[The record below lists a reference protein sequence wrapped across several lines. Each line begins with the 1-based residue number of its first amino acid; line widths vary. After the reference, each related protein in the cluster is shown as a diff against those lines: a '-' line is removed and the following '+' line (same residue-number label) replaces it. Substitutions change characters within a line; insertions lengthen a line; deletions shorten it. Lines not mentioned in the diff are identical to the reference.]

1 MTPPRFLGI
10 AFLLGCAWIGL
21 LSALPL
27 RAETA
32 EGPDVGFAYD
42 DFDLTLE
49 PGHRTEIAGPFYYRE
64 QKQDTLKIWAI
75 PPLLSYTTDPA
86 TEMVEFNI
94 VYPVFSYIRYGKQY
108 RWQLGQLLNFS
119 GGPTQTETVR
129 DRHTLF
135 PFYFR
140 QKSTDSNNVYTAV
153 GPFYGHLQN
162 RLFRDEIS
170 YVMFPIYGKT
180 RKRDVV
186 TRNYFY
192 PVVHVREGE
201 GLKGWQ
207 VWPICGGET
216 KGITTRTNGFGDVE
230 MIPGYHRSFAVWP
243 FFAEQET
250 GLGSANPQWQQLSLP
265 LYNLFRS
272 PMRDSTTVLWPFFT
286 WIDDREKGYKEWQ
299 APWPFI
305 TFARGEK
312 TINRFWPIYSH
323 AYNTNLQVD
332 SVLWP
337 IYRYSRI
344 RATAVDRQ
352 RTRILFYL
360 YSDTLEKDLA
370 KNRVRHRVDFW
381 PFFTSRKEYNGNTR
395 LQVLAPLEPLL
406 PANHNID
413 IEYSHAWSLW
423 RSEKNPRT
431 GNASQSLLWNL
442 YRREVTPKS
451 RKVSCFFGLYQSRTS
466 EEGTHT
472 RLFYI
477 PIRRH

>member
-1 MTPPRFLGI
+1 MTPRR
-10 AFLLGCAWIGL
+10 LLAGALVLVCAWVGVL
-21 LSALPL
+21 TSQPL
-27 RAETA
+27 HAGTA
-32 EGPDVGFAYD
+32 EGPDVGLAYD

-64 QKQDTLKIWAI
+64 QKQETLKIWAL
-75 PPLLSYTTDPA
+75 PPVLSYTSDSA
-86 TEMVEFNI
+86 TRMVEFNI
-94 VYPVFSYIRYGKQY
+94 CYPIFSYIRYGDQY

-119 GGPTQTETVR
+119 GGPSQTETVR
-129 DRHTLF
+129 DRYTLF
-135 PFYFR
+135 PIYFR
-140 QKSTDSNNVYTAV
+140 QHSSDSNQVYSAF

-170 YVMFPIYGKT
+170 YVMFPAYSKT

-186 TRNYFY
+186 TRNYAY

-201 GLKGWQ
+201 GLTGWQ
-207 VWPICGGET
+207 VWPFCGGER
-216 KGITTRTNGFGDVE
+216 KGITTKTNGFGDVE
-230 MIPGYHRSFAVWP
+230 MIPGYQRSFVLWP

-250 GLGSANPQWQQLSLP
+250 GLGTANPQWQQLSLP
-265 LYNLFRS
+265 LYNVFRS
-272 PMRDSTTVLWPFFT
+272 PMRDSTTILWPFFT
-286 WIDDREKGYKEWQ
+286 WIDDREKGYKEWEG
-299 APWPFI
+299 PWPFI

-312 TINRFWPIYSH
+312 TINRLWPVYSH
-323 AYNTNLQVD
+323 AYNTNLQID

-337 IYRYSRI
+337 LYRYSRL
-344 RATAVDRQ
+344 RASAIDHQ

-360 YSDTLEKDLA
+360 YSDTLDKDLG
-370 KNRVRHRVDFW
+370 KNRVRHRTDLW
-381 PFFTSRKEYNGNTR
+381 PLYTWKKEYNGNTR

-413 IEYSHAWSLW
+413 IEYSYAWALW

-431 GNASQSLLWNL
+431 GHSSQSLLWNL
-442 YRREVTPKS
+442 YRREVTPEA
-451 RKVSCFFGLYQSRTS
+451 RKVSCFFGLYQSRKS

-477 PIRRH
+477 PIR